1 MELQKQR
8 HPKHSPI
15 PPPVSPEPQDAA
27 KLRQSGPVSD
37 GADAGFLPAGSVS
50 SVASVATL
58 SQDGGREND
67 TGELWFSLTKCQSY

>member
-8 HPKHSPI
+8 HPKHSPT

-27 KLRQSGPVSD
+27 KARQSGPASD
-37 GADAGFLPAGSVS
+37 GADAGYPPAGSVS

-58 SQDGGREND
+58 FQDGGKEND
-67 TGELWFSLTKCQSY
+67 MGEL